1 MENVM
6 SSNLECD
13 SLTMDGLPL
22 WMLLARYCSRVLLAR
37 FSNSPEPPLFI
48 WWPVILK

>member
-1 MENVM
+1 
-6 SSNLECD
+6 
-13 SLTMDGLPL
+13 MDGLPL